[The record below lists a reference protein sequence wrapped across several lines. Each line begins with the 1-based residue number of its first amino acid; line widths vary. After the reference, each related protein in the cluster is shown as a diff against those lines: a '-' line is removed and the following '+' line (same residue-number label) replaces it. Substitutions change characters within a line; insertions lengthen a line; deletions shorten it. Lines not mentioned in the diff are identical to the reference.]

1 MKLYSTNHQS
11 PDVDLKEAVF
21 RGLPQDN
28 GLYMPYSI
36 PRLPDSFFEN
46 IDKMSLQEMA
56 FEVASALIQDI
67 PADRLKQ
74 IVYDTL
80 AFKVPVVHV
89 HDNIYSLELIH
100 GPSHAFKDFGA
111 RFMARIMSYF
121 LEQDNREINILVAT
135 SGDTGSAVAQ
145 GFYDAKGI
153 KVTILYPSG
162 KVSDIQERQLT
173 TLDKNITAL
182 EIQGNFDDCQR
193 LVKTAFLD
201 QDITSHINLSS
212 ANSIN
217 IARLIPQ
224 SFYYFYAYSK
234 LKHLGKPLVFSV
246 PSGNYGNICGG
257 LIAQRMGLPIHRFV
271 AATNANDS
279 IPRYL
284 KSGKFEPR
292 ESVQTISNAMDV
304 GNPNNFPRIVEIHGK
319 DFDKITSNIV
329 GKTYDDPQ
337 TTETVNSIF
346 DKFEYAMCPHTA
358 IAYKG
363 LSDYLS
369 EEAQECVGVFLA
381 TAHPAKFLDVLDE
394 RVANGVLIPDNLK
407 EVMKKT
413 KKSILMSN
421 QYEDFKKY
429 LLS

>member
-1 MKLYSTNHQS
+1 MKLYSTKHQS

-28 GLYMPYSI
+28 GLYMPYVI
-36 PRLPDSFFEN
+36 PTLSQAFFDN
-46 IDKMSLQEMA
+46 IEKMSLQEMA
-56 FEVASALIQDI
+56 FEVAKTLIDDI
-67 PADRLKQ
+67 PADRLKE

-80 AFKVPVVHV
+80 AFEVPVVNV
-89 HDNIYSLELIH
+89 HDQVYALELIH

-111 RFMARIMSYF
+111 RFMARVMSYF
-121 LEQDNREINILVAT
+121 LEKDKREINILVAT

-145 GFYDAKGI
+145 GFYGTPGV

-201 QDITSHINLSS
+201 QEVTSKVTLSS

-257 LIAQRMGLPIHRFV
+257 LIAQRMGLPIYKFV
-271 AATNANDS
+271 AATNANDA

-284 KSGKFEPR
+284 KSGLFEPKN
-292 ESVQTISNAMDV
+292 SLQTISNAMDV
-304 GNPNNFPRIVEIHGK
+304 GNPNNFPRLEEIH
-319 DFDKITSNIV
+319 DKNFQKVIGNLV
-329 GKTYDDPQ
+329 GKSYSDAQ
-337 TTETVNSIF
+337 TIETLNSV
-346 DKFEYAMCPHTA
+346 FEKHGYAMCPHTA
-358 IAYKG
+358 IAYSG
-363 LSDYLS
+363 LADFMK
-369 EEAQECVGVFLA
+369 EEAKDVVGVFLS
-381 TAHPAKFLDVLDE
+381 TAHPAKFLDVLPE
-394 RVANGVLIPDNLK
+394 KVAAAVKVPKNLQ
-407 EVMKKT
+407 EVMKLS
-413 KKSILMSN
+413 KKSIVMSN
-421 QYEDFKKY
+421 QYEDLKKF
-429 LLS
+429 LLA

>member
-11 PDVDLKEAVF
+11 PDVNLKEAVF

-74 IVYDTL
+74 IVYETL
-80 AFKVPVVHV
+80 AFKVPVVNV
-89 HDNIYSLELIH
+89 HDNIYALELIH

-145 GFYDAKGI
+145 GFYDTKGI

-201 QDITSHINLSS
+201 QDITSHVNLSS

-257 LIAQRMGLPIHRFV
+257 LIAQKMGLPIHRFV

-304 GNPNNFPRIVEIHGK
+304 GNPNNFPRIVEIHDK
-319 DFDKITSNIV
+319 DFGKITSNIV
-329 GKTYDDPQ
+329 GKTYNDSQ
-337 TTETVNSIF
+337 TTETVNSVF
-346 DKFEYAMCPHTA
+346 DKFEYTMCPHTA

-369 EEAQECVGVFLA
+369 EESQECVGVFLA

-421 QYEDFKKY
+421 QYDDFKKY